1 MSEYRLRAL
10 ESDDVEVVL
19 QFELAHKLFFE
30 QSIEARPDEF
40 YQSAAVQ
47 QHIAEFLQ
55 LKQQGLA
62 WPTLIFSS
70 AGELIGRANLKDID
84 RCSQSAY
91 VGYRIAQHCSGKG
104 VASFALQQ
112 LIQLAKQQGLK
123 LLLACVSTENH
134 ASARVLEKAGF
145 QRMETIPKVAIVQGK
160 ALAGYL
166 MWLKL

>member
-1 MSEYRLRAL
+1 MSGYFIRPLQP
-10 ESDDVEVVL
+10 DDVDAVL
-19 QFELAHKLFFE
+19 QFELAHKSFFE

-55 LKQQGLA
+55 LKQQGQA
-62 WPTLIFSS
+62 WPCLIFN
-70 AGELIGRANLKDID
+70 AAKELIGRANLKDID
-84 RCSQSAY
+84 RVSQSAY
-91 VGYRIAQHCSGKG
+91 VGYRIAQDWSGKG
-104 VASFALQQ
+104 VASFALKE
-112 LIQLAKQQGLK
+112 LIQQAKQQELK

-145 QRMETIPKVAIVQGK
+145 QPMETIPKVAIVQGR

>member
-10 ESDDVEVVL
+10 QPDDVDAVL
-19 QFELAHKLFFE
+19 QFELAHKNFFE

-40 YQSAAVQ
+40 YRPAAVQ

-70 AGELIGRANLKDID
+70 AGELIGRANIKDID
-84 RCSQSAY
+84 GVSQSAY
-91 VGYRIAQHCSGKG
+91 VGYRIAQHWSGKG
-104 VASFALQQ
+104 VASFALTELMQQ
-112 LIQLAKQQGLK
+112 AKQRGLK

-134 ASARVLEKAGF
+134 ASARVLKKAGF
-145 QRMETIPKVAIVQGK
+145 QPMETIPKVAIVQGK